1 MKKKIIIGVIV
12 FLVIALGVGS
22 YFIFFNK
29 DKDSKPTS
37 SKEEKITITFDADGG
52 SKVEDMKVK
61 KGTSFELPETT
72 KEGYT
77 FVGWYNGST
86 LYTNDDTAS
95 IKKNI
100 VLTAKWEEAKA
111 EEKTL
116 KVTFDTKDKD
126 VKVKDMTFKCT
137 DGAAILKNL
146 PKPKRD
152 FYNFM
157 SWEDKHGKSIL
168 DGASIIC
175 EENESTLKLYAVWE
189 YDGPVANPEQDPN
202 ASKTYKCSEGT
213 LKGDKCVITKDAKLG
228 CDKQTEGEYNGKC
241 YNVNEQKPATCRIM
255 TGSTTPGYPTI
266 VDGKVIDNGSGSF
279 KCVYNKISTCD
290 SSHKVQGI
298 CYEFVEDRTAASV
311 CQDYSGYTYIVGNAL
326 YDISIG
332 RTNVKSGCYKPKD
345 KHYVCESGYELS
357 GNKCT
362 KTINATLE

>member
-1 MKKKIIIGVIV
+1 MKKKIIIGVIIL
-12 FLVIALGVGS
+12 LVLALCVGS

-29 DKDSKPTS
+29 DDDKPATNN
-37 SKEEKITITFDADGG
+37 KVENITITFDSDGG

-61 KGTSFELPETT
+61 KGTSFTLPETT
-72 KEGYT
+72 KERYT

-86 LYTNDDTAS
+86 LYTDDDTAS

-100 VLTAKWEEAKA
+100 VLTAKWEE
-111 EEKTL
+111 
-116 KVTFDTKDKD
+116 TKDKD
-126 VKVKDMTFKCT
+126 VVLTVTFDSKGGSKVKDMTFKCS
-137 DGAAILKNL
+137 DGAATIKNL
-146 PKPKRD
+146 PKSKKD
-152 FYNFM
+152 SYNFL

-168 DGASIIC
+168 DGAKIVC
-175 EENESTLKLYAVWE
+175 EGDEPTLKLYAIWE
-189 YDGPVANPEQDPN
+189 YDGPTANPEQDPN
-202 ASKTYKCSEGT
+202 ASKIYKCSEGT

-255 TGSTTPGYPTI
+255 TGSTTPDYPTI
-266 VDGKVIDNGSGSF
+266 VDGKVINNGSGSF

-326 YDISIG
+326 YDTSIG
-332 RTNVKSGCYKPKD
+332 RTNVKSGCYKPKE